1 VNQSRVSGRYYLFE
15 EVLEETPGFAQLR
28 KRRSLAELQLLA
40 GLVWAREGG
49 KGKCPLVRRR
59 KQNDYSEYIHDD
71 RIVSLAPKH
80 RNAGG
85 LLHEMAHALG
95 PNDKLTHGPA
105 FRRRCLRL
113 YKTYGDWSGV
123 VDG

>member
-1 VNQSRVSGRYYLFE
+1 VNQSRVSSRFYLFE
-15 EVLEETPGFAQLR
+15 EVLEETPGFAGLR
-28 KRRSLAELQLLA
+28 KRRSMAELQTLA
-40 GLVWAREGG
+40 ALVWEAERGR
-49 KGKCPLVRRR
+49 GKCPLVKGRA
-59 KQNDYSEYIHDD
+59 KNDYSEYNHNT
-71 RIVSLAPKH
+71 RVVALASKH

-85 LLHEMAHALG
+85 LLHEIAHALG
-95 PNDKLTHGPA
+95 FNDKLTHGPA